1 MKKRTE
7 NKLKLS
13 TETLRTLAGL
23 ELQRAEGGGTTGDWG
38 GTSSAAGCT
47 ATLFSD
53 CRCGA
58 TSVC

>member
-38 GTSSAAGCT
+38 GTSSASACT
-47 ATLFSD
+47 GTLFSD
-53 CRCGA
+53 CHCGA
-58 TSVC
+58 TSAC